1 MSGRDKPIIKPR
13 NDKQVLEIQQK
24 SRQFP
29 KKSEPSKI
37 ILINYGNGY
46 ILSWKNLHLETSLKK
61 AANLK
66 NVVF

>member
-37 ILINYGNGY
+37 
-46 ILSWKNLHLETSLKK
+46 NL
-61 AANLK
+61 N
-66 NVVF
+66 